1 MKIAAGK
8 WRRHNLTAPDGIRPT
23 SVRVR
28 QAVFDI
34 LIRGKFADC
43 VTGAQVL
50 DVFAGT
56 GALALEALSQ
66 GAAHATLID
75 NSPRSI
81 ACIEANIATVGAA
94 EQTLVIRADATR
106 PPKPLL
112 ERQPASLVLMDP
124 PYDQDVAAAALTALD
139 AQDWLASDVTVVLE
153 HDRRSPFTP
162 PTGFRELDSRP
173 IGPATVAFLGRA

>member
-8 WRRHNLTAPDGIRPT
+8 WRRRNLAAPDDIRPT

-34 LIRGKFADC
+34 IVRGRFGDC

-75 NSPRSI
+75 NNPSPI
-81 ACIEANIATVGAA
+81 ACIETNIATLGAA
-94 EQTLVIRADATR
+94 GQTLVMRADATR
-106 PPKPLL
+106 PSKPPPG
-112 ERQPASLVLMDP
+112 RQPASLVLMDP
-124 PYDQDVAAAALTALD
+124 PYGQDVAATALVALD
-139 AQDWLASDVTVVLE
+139 AQGWLTSDVTVVLE
-153 HDRRSPFTP
+153 IDRRTPFIVP
-162 PTGFRELDSRP
+162 PGFQEIDSRS
-173 IGPATVAFLGRA
+173 IGPATVAILRRA